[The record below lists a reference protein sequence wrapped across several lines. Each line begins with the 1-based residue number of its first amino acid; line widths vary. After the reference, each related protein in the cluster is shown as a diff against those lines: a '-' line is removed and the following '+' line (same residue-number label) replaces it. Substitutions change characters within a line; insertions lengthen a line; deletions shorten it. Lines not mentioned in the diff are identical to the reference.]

1 VAVVPFIIHVRIER
15 RCLVIFELTFI
26 PLIDGSI
33 SSGFPLSRT
42 FLCMVCELKDSFSL
56 LVDSAAASSCDYIR

>member
-1 VAVVPFIIHVRIER
+1 MNLFIQ
-15 RCLVIFELTFI
+15 LTFI

-33 SSGFPLSRT
+33 SSGFPLSST

-56 LVDSAAASSCDYIR
+56 LVDSAAASSCDFETISLICDEFLEKYLR